1 MKPYKPLCLLF
12 YLFSSYSI
20 SGQITIN
27 GVDESLV
34 NVVPAKDFDFAGS
47 WTAYIYAVQYN
58 RETESVT
65 GFDLTD
71 SIHSVFY
78 NRLVGFPTKA
88 YRLLSMNNQSYWD
101 DAVINL
107 ADDSD
112 KYQVYWFGLDSLE
125 AFSTITTYG
134 EIAIQFNIDVEDRSD
149 TVDDNLFIEL
159 VRNKPSKTK

>member
-1 MKPYKPLCLLF
+1 MKPYKHLPILLF
-12 YLFSSYSI
+12 LLLFSSLSA
-20 SGQITIN
+20 QVTIK

-34 NVVPAKDFDFAGS
+34 NIVPAEDFDFAGS

-125 AFSTITTYG
+125 AFSTINTYG

>member
-1 MKPYKPLCLLF
+1 MKPYKHLPLLLF
-12 YLFSSYSI
+12 LLLFSSLSA
-20 SGQITIN
+20 QVTIK

-34 NVVPAKDFDFAGS
+34 NIVPAEDFDFAGS

-125 AFSTITTYG
+125 TFSTITTYG

>member
-1 MKPYKPLCLLF
+1 MKSYKYLSLLLF
-12 YLFSSYSI
+12 LFLFSSLSA
-20 SGQITIN
+20 QVTVQ

-34 NVVPAKDFDFAGS
+34 NVVEAKDFDFAGS
-47 WTAYIYAVQYN
+47 WTAYIYAVEYH

-71 SIHSVFY
+71 SVHSVFY
-78 NRLVGFPTKA
+78 QRLVGFPTKA
-88 YRLLSMNNQSYWD
+88 YRLLSMNNQSFWD

-112 KYQVYWFGLDSLE
+112 KYQVYWLGLDSLE

-134 EIAIQFNIDVEDRSD
+134 EIAIQFNIDVEDMSD
-149 TVDDNLFIEL
+149 TIDDNLFIEL
-159 VRNKPSKTK
+159 VRNESSKKY